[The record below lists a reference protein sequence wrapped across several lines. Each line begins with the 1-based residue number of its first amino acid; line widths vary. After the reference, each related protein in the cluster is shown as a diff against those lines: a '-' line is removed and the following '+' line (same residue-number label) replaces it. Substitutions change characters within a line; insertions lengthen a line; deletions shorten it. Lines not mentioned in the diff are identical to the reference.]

1 MESCSTLKEELNECV
16 YLEDSVCQLCD
27 DGRDCKCDEF
37 ISFID
42 WLKDKGES
50 DD

>member
-1 MESCSTLKEELNECV
+1 MESYTALGDEMNECV
-16 YLEDSVCQLCD
+16 YLENNMCQLCD
-27 DGRDCKCDEF
+27 DGRDCKCGEF

-42 WLKDKGES
+42 WLKGKGET